1 MTDFPKFA
9 HIEGNPCMALELLET
24 AFELTHIEAAR
35 RSIVDAAAEIIAE
48 EIRQRPDKLESI
60 LDGL

>member
-1 MTDFPKFA
+1 
-9 HIEGNPCMALELLET
+9 MALELLET
-24 AFELTHIEAAR
+24 AFELTHIDAAR